1 MTFVNIGKAAK
12 ALGVHQNTLRRWAD
26 EGKIETIRSSGGH
39 RRFNVDRYIRDRQLP
54 GDAPPAASDRR
65 RICYCRVSAAKQR
78 ADLRRQID
86 FMRQHYP
93 QHEIISD
100 VGSGLSFKRKGFK
113 AILDAAYSGDIEEL
127 VVAYKDRLCRF
138 GFDMVQYLVEEK
150 NDGRLLVLGNRDVSP
165 QQELVEDLTSIIY
178 SFGGRLHG
186 LRDYRKEINDRF
198 GEGSAVPGGAMPKP
212 RRVGKAM
219 SGAQAP
225 VLKREDLHG
234 PPEERQEQGSALHEP
249 DEDGWSVRN
258 ARAQGEEA

>member
-1 MTFVNIGKAAK
+1 
-12 ALGVHQNTLRRWAD
+12 VHQSTLRKWAD
-26 EGKIETIRSSGGH
+26 EGTIETIRSSGGH
-39 RRFNVDRYIRDRQLP
+39 RRFNVDGYIRDRQLP
-54 GDAPPAASDRR
+54 GTAGATSSRR
-65 RICYCRVSAAKQR
+65 RICYCRVSAAKQKS
-78 ADLRRQID
+78 DLQRQVD
-86 FMRQHYP
+86 FMRQRYP

-113 AILDAAYSGDIEEL
+113 AILDAAYAGDIHEL

-150 NDGRLLVLGNRDVSP
+150 NGGRLLVLGDRGASP